1 MIYGPDGKQKR
12 LIAQFLKEYGTS
24 LGAMTYSVSNEKWL
38 RFASLSIAQVWI
50 RRICLPKFTVIRLS
64 G

>member
-38 RFASLSIAQVWI
+38 RFASLSIVDQEDV
-50 RRICLPKFTVIRLS
+50 PT
-64 G
+64 